1 MKIGT
6 GNASYIFRD
15 IVFYESNLL
24 NELHGMCYQCNGGFR
39 RDRALSIVLKLSDEE
54 LEQAYWTISNR
65 GVERVVKDEI
75 KARNLKISANY
86 DCWVLSKMGDGQ
98 EYQAYFEKYVCG
110 I

>member
-6 GNASYIFRD
+6 GTFRYTFRN
-15 IVFYESNLL
+15 IEFFESKLL
-24 NELHGMCYQCNGGFR
+24 NELHGMCYQVNGGFR

-54 LEQAYWTISNR
+54 LEQAYWTIGNK

-75 KARNLKISANY
+75 KARDLKMNANY
-86 DCWVLSKMGDGQ
+86 DCWILSKIGAGQ